1 MTSTTTHRAY
11 KFRFYP
17 TEEQTDL
24 FLRTFGCVRLVYNKS
39 LAVSTQRWRTDKKST
54 SFSEM
59 SGLLTQW
66 KKEPELAFL
75 TKVAAVALQQSQR
88 NLTRAF
94 QNFWKKRAHYPRF
107 KKKGVSR
114 DSFTLVGNAVR
125 YVDGTVHVAKSK
137 EPLNIVWSRRLPKGS
152 VSSATISHN
161 KAGQWFISLLME
173 ETIEHL
179 PPTGKNVGIDLGL
192 NSFSVTSEGVKTKH
206 PRMSKEEKTKRVS
219 LARSLSRKKKGSANR
234 EKARQKLT
242 RFDQKIVDR
251 RRDFLHKL
259 STEIIRS
266 TDIIVIEDLNVSGM
280 SASGGSRKKGLNRA
294 ISEAS
299 WSEFRTMLEYKSHWY
314 GRDLRIIDRWFPSSQ
329 MCSECGH
336 IDGRKALSTRQWVC
350 PECGTRHDR
359 DINAAKNI
367 LAAGLA
373 VNVCG
378 DGRSLRHSS
387 GDDAA
392 LVYEAESSL

>member
-1 MTSTTTHRAY
+1 
-11 KFRFYP
+11 
-17 TEEQTDL
+17 
-24 FLRTFGCVRLVYNKS
+24 
-39 LAVSTQRWRTDKKST
+39 
-54 SFSEM
+54 
-59 SGLLTQW
+59 
-66 KKEPELAFL
+66 
-75 TKVAAVALQQSQR
+75 
-88 NLTRAF
+88 
-94 QNFWKKRAHYPRF
+94 
-107 KKKGVSR
+107 
-114 DSFTLVGNAVR
+114 
-125 YVDGTVHVAKSK
+125 
-137 EPLNIVWSRRLPKGS
+137 
-152 VSSATISHN
+152 
-161 KAGQWFISLLME
+161 
-173 ETIEHL
+173 
-179 PPTGKNVGIDLGL
+179 
-192 NSFSVTSEGVKTKH
+192 
-206 PRMSKEEKTKRVS
+206 MSKEEKTKRVN
-219 LARSLSRKKKGSANR
+219 LARSLSRKKKGSANQ
-234 EKARQKLT
+234 EKARQKLA

-259 STEIIRS
+259 STEIVRS
-266 TDIIVIEDLNVSGM
+266 NDIIVIEDLHVSGM

-314 GRDLRIIDRWFPSSQ
+314 GRDFRIIDRWFPSSQ

-336 IDGRKALSTRQWVC
+336 IDGRKTLSIRQWVC

-392 LVYEAESSL
+392 LVYEAENSL